1 MFIGHT
7 TPYYL
12 IRSNAYMIPLLD
24 RNLDLLVILNPS
36 IDELPLLVHLII
48 AIVEHHEGGYSI
60 LVG

>member
-1 MFIGHT
+1 
-7 TPYYL
+7 
-12 IRSNAYMIPLLD
+12 MIPLLD